1 MLLQSRIIAVD
12 FDGTIVENKYPK
24 IGKPLPFAFETL
36 KMLQND
42 GHRLILWTVRTGEL
56 LEEAVKYCKKNGIE
70 FYAVNE
76 DFPGESSQLKNR
88 KLNADLFIDDRN
100 VGGMLEWGQ
109 IYQLISETAPA
120 HAHKKK
126 KWWSR

>member
-76 DFPGESSQLKNR
+76 DFPGEISQLKNR